1 MAVRL
6 TWGDTNSIEEG
17 HRVYRS
23 TSPIDPHALPA
34 PLATL
39 PAGSTEYVDST
50 AAPST
55 TYYYRVSAFL
65 LTLEQVATEVTV
77 TTGAPA
83 AKTKIMLSLDVLDRG
98 LDNNL
103 LLSGDAQSGGDLLII

>member
-1 MAVRL
+1 MPVRL

-17 HRVYRS
+17 YRVFRS
-23 TSPIDPHALPA
+23 TSPIDTNSPPA

-39 PAGSTEYVDST
+39 PAGATEYVDST

-55 TYYYRVSAFL
+55 TYYYRVAVYLSSLRQFGD
-65 LTLEQVATEVTV
+65 EVVV
-77 TTGAPA
+77 TTGPA
-83 AKTKIMLSLDVLDRG
+83 TPPAKIMQSVDVLDEG

-103 LLSGDAQSGGDLLII
+103 LLSGDAQSGGDLLLA

>member
-65 LTLEQVATEVTV
+65 LTHEQVATEVTV
-77 TTGAPA
+77 TTGAA
-83 AKTKIMLSLDVLDRG
+83 VAKTKVMLSLDVLDRG

>member
-50 AAPST
+50 VAPST

-83 AKTKIMLSLDVLDRG
+83 AKTKIMLSLDVLGRG

-103 LLSGDAQSGGDLLII
+103 LLSGDAQSGSDLLII